1 MPTPRLRIEPGDVP
15 AGAAAR
21 RLGLDPAHFDA
32 VLPRLL
38 ARGFPEPDPDT
49 GLFDLEAIDRWR
61 RLRHPRLYP
70 ELTAAPAA
78 RDAATVVAGRLARMR
93 GG

>member
-1 MPTPRLRIEPGDVP
+1 MPAPRFRVDPADVP
-15 AGAAAR
+15 APVAAR
-21 RLGLDPAHFDA
+21 RLGLDAAAFA
-32 VLPRLL
+32 ELLPRLA
-38 ARGFPEPDPDT
+38 ARGFPGPDPDT

-78 RDAATVVAGRLARMR
+78 RDAASVVSDRLARMR